1 MEDYEHGIQR
11 DSASWKI
18 FVKISFLLSVAGM
31 GAGIYFLPTDIW
43 VKGYMAMGTVFLIG
57 SSITLTKTIRDEH
70 EAQKL
75 IKKISEVKTEKILK
89 EYDKDL
95 RGGK

>member
-1 MEDYEHGIQR
+1 MEDHEHGIQK
-11 DSASWKI
+11 DSIAWKF
-18 FVKISFLLSVAGM
+18 FVKASFVLSAAGM
-31 GAGIYFLPTDIW
+31 GAGIYYLPADIW

-95 RGGK
+95 RVGK

>member
-1 MEDYEHGIQR
+1 MEEYEHGIQK
-11 DSASWKI
+11 DSTAWKF
-18 FVKISFLLSVAGM
+18 FVKASFVLSVAGM
-31 GAGIYFLPTDIW
+31 GAGIYCLPADIW
-43 VKGYMAMGTVFLIG
+43 VKGYMAMGTVFLTG

-95 RGGK
+95 RVGK

>member
-11 DSASWKI
+11 DSAAWRF
-18 FVKISFLLSVAGM
+18 FVKASFVLSLAGM
-31 GAGIYFLPTDIW
+31 GAGIYFLPADVW
-43 VKGYMAMGTVFLIG
+43 VKGYMAMGTVFLMG

-75 IKKISEVKTEKILK
+75 IKKISAVKTEKILK
-89 EYDKDL
+89 EYNEDS
-95 RGGK
+95 